1 MGEPWAIL
9 DRSPAT
15 LEFSR
20 LHFRKFVYQET
31 EGPQEAVA
39 RLRELCHQWL
49 RPEVHSKEQML
60 ELLVLEQ
67 FLDILPKEVRAWVV
81 AHHPESCH
89 EAAYLVEGLTE
100 GLGEP
105 VEAATP
111 RAERAL
117 EGHEQR
123 CSGRTGI
130 GGEWLAQENS
140 IPAGLRGGPPS
151 AIQDPEPRETWA
163 RPEAQQPLLD
173 SVHLDQGRLHE
184 ETPEEARPAAAEP
197 QEPRLLPELSLHSR
211 DWSLLDPVEENLR
224 TYQKLLLCEFQLAQP
239 DGVSRSETE
248 ELQLVEGATAGA
260 SPSGTKWEEEEEP
273 QKVLDVQEGQSRPV
287 VIVHRQSV
295 IQKPV
300 QGRGRAGE
308 LGRAMAADPAS
319 PPIGLGRKRPRPE
332 NLGQQTPNYGSR
344 MNQQQPCLVREKP
357 AAAGNGTRS
366 RGGQAWGT
374 STWGSPGTSEPE
386 GAQGKPYVCSECGEA
401 FAWIS
406 YFFEHHRRHTGR
418 QRYACQ
424 GCWKTFRFSMAL
436 AEHRKTHEKEKAF
449 MLRRALTTQRATHG
463 AQAAG
468 RSGRLLEG
476 LQGDTVPCAI

>member
-117 EGHEQR
+117 EGHEQ
-123 CSGRTGI
+123 
-130 GGEWLAQENS
+130 
-140 IPAGLRGGPPS
+140 
-151 AIQDPEPRETWA
+151 
-163 RPEAQQPLLD
+163 
-173 SVHLDQGRLHE
+173 
-184 ETPEEARPAAAEP
+184 
-197 QEPRLLPELSLHSR
+197 R